1 MKERILEV
9 LQDEKTPLKYIEVYH
24 RLGLETAEELKLVQD
39 TLEEMNDKG
48 EIYKTNREKFILFK
62 NVPGLFCG
70 KLQVTRSGTGFLLL
84 PESEDIHIPASNFN
98 GAMNNDYVVCEV
110 VEKGLKPEGRVIK
123 VLKRNN
129 QTIVG
134 TMVAGKKG
142 DLIFEPDEKNLGASI
157 KIDPDSLHNCVWGSK
172 VIVDI
177 GQLGRDKMY
186 HGRVIK
192 IIGHKDDPGMD
203 IISIA
208 GKYGIFTDFGPKVEK
223 ELEKIPD
230 EVDEKDLHNRR
241 DLTDKMIFTID
252 GDDTK
257 DIDDA
262 ISLEYDDEGNYILG
276 VHIAD
281 VSHYVKENT
290 ALGDAAFERGT
301 SSYLA
306 DTVIP
311 MIHHKLSN
319 GICSLHEK
327 VIRLTISCQ
336 MTIDPQGK
344 VIYTEIFPSFIKS
357 RKKMTYKCVN
367 KILMENT
374 VPDGYEEFKD
384 TLISMNELAHK
395 LRANQVKKGYLDF
408 DLDEPKIIQ
417 NDEGVA
423 VDVIKVDRGDG
434 EKLIEA
440 FMIIA
445 NESVASYI
453 ENMDLPFIYRVHGE
467 PDEEKINDF
476 VKLTQIL
483 GYKLETRFHDVT
495 PKTMQ
500 KLLNELRDKPEFKVL
515 SSVLL
520 RSMKK
525 AIYSKDNIGH
535 FGLASQSYTHF
546 TSPIRRFPDLTVHR
560 LLRTYLFDNDL
571 GMQTIN
577 YYESALV
584 QIAEHSSEREQA
596 AINAER
602 DVDSMKMA
610 EYMEAHIGE
619 EYEGIITNVASF
631 GFFVQ
636 LDNMIEGLVP
646 VRTLVDD
653 HYNYVE
659 DLMALVGSSTN
670 NMYQLGKRV
679 KVKVSAA
686 SKENSTVDFDVLEV
700 INGNTKQRS

>member
-24 RLGLETAEELKLVQD
+24 RLGLETADELKLVQD
-39 TLEEMNDKG
+39 TLEDMNDKG
-48 EIYKTNREKFILFK
+48 EIYKTNKDKFILYA

-70 KLQVTRSGTGFLLL
+70 KLQVTRRGTGFLLL
-84 PESEDIHIPASNFN
+84 PESEDIHISASNFN
-98 GAMNNDYVVCEV
+98 GAMNGDSVVCEV
-110 VEKGLKPEGRVIK
+110 VQKGLKPEGRVIK
-123 VLKRNN
+123 VIKRNN
-129 QTIVG
+129 QTIIG
-134 TMVAGKKG
+134 TMISGKKG

-157 KIDPDSLHNCVWGSK
+157 KIDPETTHNCVWGTK
-172 VIVDI
+172 VVVDI
-177 GQLGRDKMY
+177 GQLGRDKTY
-186 HGRVIK
+186 HGKVIR
-192 IIGHKDDPGMD
+192 ILGHKDDPGMD
-203 IISIA
+203 ITSIA
-208 GKYGIFTDFGPKVEK
+208 GKYNFYTDFGSKVEK

-230 EVDEKDLHNRR
+230 AVEEKDLCNRR
-241 DLTDKMIFTID
+241 DLTEKMIFTID

-262 ISLEYDDEGNYILG
+262 ISLEYDDDGNYILG

-306 DTVIP
+306 NTVIP
-311 MIHHKLSN
+311 MIPHKLSN

-336 MTIDPQGK
+336 MTIDLQGK
-344 VIYTEIFPSFIKS
+344 VLFTEIFPSYIKS

-367 KILMENT
+367 KVLMDNNIPE
-374 VPDGYEEFKD
+374 GYEEFKN
-384 TLISMNELAHK
+384 TLLNMNELAHK
-395 LRANQVKKGYLDF
+395 LRANQVKKGYIDF

-423 VDVIKVDRGDG
+423 VDIIKVDRGDG

-445 NESVASYI
+445 NECVASYI

-467 PDEEKINDF
+467 PDEEKITDF

-483 GYKLETRFHDVT
+483 GYKLDTRFHDVT

-525 AIYSKDNIGH
+525 AVYSKDNIGH

-560 LLRTYLFDNDL
+560 LLRTYLFDNNL

-577 YYESALV
+577 YYDSSLV

-610 EYMEAHIGE
+610 EYMESHIGE
-619 EYEGIITNVASF
+619 EYEGIITSVASF

-636 LDNMIEGLVP
+636 LDNMVEGLVP

-679 KVKVSAA
+679 KIKVSAA
-686 SKENSTVDFDVLEV
+686 SKENSTVDFEVLEV
-700 INGNTKQRS
+700 INGNTK